1 MKRPDAKILEDIRD
15 VEAQLSPENLFCD
28 GERPASEARKIERQL
43 LIKKNRLVKELGRQP
58 SFKEIYGE

>member
-15 VEAQLSPENLFCD
+15 IECQLSPENLFCD

-43 LIKKNRLVKELGRQP
+43 LRKKAELIKELGREP
-58 SFKEIYGE
+58 GFNEIYG